1 MGWDSGVCEGAVAIS
16 GTESA
21 WATYSSGTATIVVP
35 SSTAMGT
42 YDLTF
47 TYSDAAST
55 NKASGTSDST
65 ATGSVVISLT
75 YAAEAE
81 SSSTT
86 TTDSTTTT
94 KP

>member
-35 SSTAMGT
+35 SSAAIGT

-55 NKASGTSDST
+55 NKASGTADST
-65 ATGSVVISLT
+65 ATGSVVISLSI
-75 YAAEAE
+75 AADDE

-86 TTDSTTTT
+86 TTET
-94 KP
+94 